1 MNNIYERP
9 FGRVRDGD
17 DPISNSVRF
26 GRDVRVGCHV
36 VIDPDCRL
44 GDGVFIGHNTM
55 IRSGVK
61 IGNRSIIGHLV
72 VIESDTLIGDDVT
85 IQSQC
90 HITKNARIEDRV
102 FMGPKAM
109 LINTNRISHGRAYK
123 AKLEGPHIKFG
134 ARIGS
139 GSIIM
144 PGVTVGRN
152 AVVGAGSIV
161 VKDVPDEQIWFGKQT
176 VTISQA
182 ASFQNYVPKDE
193 ILGR

>member
-1 MNNIYERP
+1 MNEIYREPFERLRGHEDP
-9 FGRVRDGD
+9 VSFSVKFGR
-17 DPISNSVRF
+17 N
-26 GRDVRVGCHV
+26 VRVGHHV

-44 GDGVFIGHNTM
+44 GDDVFIGHNTM

-72 VIESDTLIGDDVT
+72 MIESDTMIGDDVT

-90 HITKNARIEDRV
+90 HITKLARIEDRV

-109 LINTNRISHGRAYK
+109 LINTNKISHGRDYK

-139 GSIIM
+139 GAIIM

-152 AVVGAGSIV
+152 SVIGAGAIV
-161 VKDVPDEQIWFGKQT
+161 AKDVPDEQIWFGRT
-176 VTISQA
+176 TISISQA
-182 ASFQNYVPKDE
+182 ACFQNYVPKDE
-193 ILGR
+193 CLGR

>member
-1 MNNIYERP
+1 MSNPYERP
-9 FGRVRDGD
+9 FERLGGIQ
-17 DPISNSVRF
+17 DPISGSVRF
-26 GRDVRVGCHV
+26 GRSVRIGHHV

-44 GDGVFIGHNTM
+44 GDEVFIGHNSM
-55 IRSGVK
+55 IREKVR

-72 VIESDTLIGDDVT
+72 VIEAETLIGDDVT

-90 HITKNARIEDRV
+90 HITKMARIEDRV

-109 LINTNRISHGRAYK
+109 LINTNKISHGRNYK

-139 GSIIM
+139 GAIIM
-144 PGVTVGRN
+144 PGVTIGRN
-152 AVVGAGSIV
+152 AVIGAGAIV
-161 VKDVPDEQIWFGKQT
+161 VKDVPDEQIWFGKQMMT
-176 VTISQA
+176 VSQV
-182 ASFQNYVPKDE
+182 ASFQNWVPKDE

>member
-1 MNNIYERP
+1 MNIYKRP
-9 FGRVRDGD
+9 FELIGGQD

-26 GRDVRVGCHV
+26 GRDVRIGHHV
-36 VIDPDCRL
+36 VIDPDCYL
-44 GDGVFIGHNTM
+44 GDGVFIGHNSM
-55 IRSGVK
+55 IRSNVR
-61 IGNRSIIGHLV
+61 IGSRSIIGHLV
-72 VIESDTLIGDDVT
+72 MIESDTKIGFDVT

-102 FMGPKAM
+102 FFGPKAM
-109 LINTNRISHGRAYK
+109 LINTNRIAHGRTFE

-139 GSIIM
+139 GAIIM

-152 AVVGAGSIV
+152 SVVGAGAIV

-176 VTISQA
+176 ITVVQA
-182 ASFQNYVPKDE
+182 ASFQNYVPQDE
-193 ILGR
+193 LLRR